1 MVNTL
6 LRRSA
11 LVALLATGMVS
22 LAACGGGDDD
32 TGNGG
37 DEPTQ
42 TTIEVGGDEELQFQG
57 VRVQPQIPKPDF
69 TLTDTEGEPFDI
81 KEETEGYVTLLYLG
95 YTHCPDICPL
105 HMLDIAETLKQMEP
119 EDAERIKV
127 VFVTTDPE
135 RDTPEIIRRWL
146 DLFNEDFIGLTAD
159 QETIDQ
165 LQRAVGTQPAQQ
177 VESDRVEGYEVNH
190 AAYVMAFTKE
200 DNLAY
205 TVYPVMQ
212 DLSGFPREA
221 WLNDMTLLVRE
232 GYTD

>member
-22 LAACGGGDDD
+22 LAACGGGDD
-32 TGNGG
+32 TGNGD

-42 TTIEVGGDEELQFQG
+42 TTIEVGGDTDLQFEG

-81 KEETEGYVTLLYLG
+81 QEETEGYVTLLYLG
-95 YTHCPDICPL
+95 YTHCPDICPV
-105 HMLDIAETLKQMEP
+105 HMLDIAETLEDMDP
-119 EDAERIKV
+119 EDAEQIKV

-159 QETIDQ
+159 KETIDQ

-232 GYTD
+232 GYTDK